1 MRTPLDALLL
11 TRAGR
16 FRLSVAGGAVSEA
29 RLQVLDLEL
38 ARLGFVLAYP
48 ARQVVAGQ
56 TPDGFAELRTWL
68 LDALKAAQG
77 ADRPLEPLFRGF
89 PAEVPTDTEALW
101 WQRFV
106 ALYLQRD
113 DQPCLWCQGEGT
125 THVLS
130 PCRHVEC
137 DQIGRAHV

>member
-68 LDALKAAQG
+68 LDALK
-77 ADRPLEPLFRGF
+77 E
-89 PAEVPTDTEALW
+89 
-101 WQRFV
+101 
-106 ALYLQRD
+106 
-113 DQPCLWCQGEGT
+113 
-125 THVLS
+125 
-130 PCRHVEC
+130 
-137 DQIGRAHV
+137 IGRAHV